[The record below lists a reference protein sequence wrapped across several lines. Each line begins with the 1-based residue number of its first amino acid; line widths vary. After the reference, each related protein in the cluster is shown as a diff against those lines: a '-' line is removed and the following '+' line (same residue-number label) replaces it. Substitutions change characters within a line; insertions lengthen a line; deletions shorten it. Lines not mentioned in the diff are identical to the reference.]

1 MQILVSGWLLP
12 LVYLTGWLL
21 VHARAGHHW
30 SIARATGLIGV
41 LVTVASV
48 VAAAAGS
55 VVAGLSIDTLGLVV
69 ALLVSLLGWVIVNF
83 SSRYLAGDRLQSRF
97 VGAMLFTL
105 TSVGVLLLSRH
116 LLVIVLAWTGT
127 SIGLHVLLTHYPE
140 RKAAQIVAHKKFLVS
155 RCAEMCLA
163 VALLLIY
170 LTCGTLQ
177 LDELRFYL
185 LNAETLPV
193 SLHLAAVLFA
203 LAAILKT
210 AQLPLHGWLIQVME
224 APTPVSAL
232 LHAGVVNMGGFVL
245 IRLADL
251 LSLVPAAQI
260 ILVVAGSTTAV
271 LASLVMLTRISIKV
285 RLAWSTC
292 AQMGFMLLEIG
303 LGLYELALLHLIAHS
318 LYKAHAFLSAGDTV
332 EAARH
337 RDLFA
342 GRATGESPW
351 RTLLAAL
358 ASGVLVSASVWVWHA
373 FLPGLA
379 LPVATLVILSL
390 GLAPLLW
397 PGQGF
402 KPALLLRGIALVFGL
417 TQLYLVW
424 HLMFAAIVP
433 PAGALSG
440 GLTAWV
446 ILCFT
451 ALYSLQ
457 FWLRRYPRGQLAT
470 RLYPWAYNGFYLDET
485 FTRIT
490 FRIWPARLSP
500 AQAQTRV
507 NRTLSPNGET
517 V

>member
-12 LVYLTGWLL
+12 AIYLVGWLL
-21 VHARAGHHW
+21 VNAQPRHHW
-30 SIARATGLIGV
+30 SIARATGLTG
-41 LVTVASV
+41 LLATVATV
-48 VAAAAGS
+48 IAAAAGS
-55 VVAGLSIDTLGLVV
+55 LIAGLSIDTLGLVA
-69 ALLVSLLGWVIVNF
+69 ALLVSLLGWVIINF

-97 VGAMLFTL
+97 ISAMLFTL

-127 SIGLHVLLTHYPE
+127 SIGLHFLLTHYPE

-155 RCAEMCLA
+155 RCAELCLA
-163 VALLLIY
+163 VALFLIY
-170 LTCGTLQ
+170 QTAGTLQ
-177 LDELRFYL
+177 LDELSAYL
-185 LNAETLPV
+185 SQHESLPG

-245 IRLADL
+245 IRLAEL
-251 LSLVPAAQI
+251 LSLAPAAQI
-260 ILVVAGSTTAV
+260 TLVVAGSTTAV

-303 LGLYELALLHLIAHS
+303 LGLYELALLHLVAHS
-318 LYKAHAFLSAGDTV
+318 LYKAHAFLSAGNTV

-342 GRATGESPW
+342 GRTTGESPW
-351 RTLLAAL
+351 WTVLAAL
-358 ASGVLVSASVWVWHA
+358 VSGLLVSVSVWVWHG

-379 LPVATLVILSL
+379 MPAATLVILAL

-397 PGQGF
+397 FGQAF
-402 KPALLLRGIALVFGL
+402 KPALLLRGIALVLGL
-417 TQLYLVW
+417 TQLYLFW
-424 HLMFAAIVP
+424 HLLFTEIVP

-440 GLTAWV
+440 SLTAWV

-457 FWLRRYPRGQLAT
+457 FWLRRYPRGWLAT

-507 NRTLSPNGET
+507 NRVSSPNGET